1 MFVPAVCWIPTWSPW
16 ISRRSWLEQKGRG
29 VVLRRVVVLPAIG
42 PLPCRQGHNPLVGY
56 SAVTGCVSWGFARCS
71 NFHQVPI
78 FPIWALVALL
88 WFWLWNWLRHMD
100 AWGIWTAFGFSC
112 SNDLAFWCALSNIRH
127 YIEMYSCLACV
138 IFHCKKLKEEIHI
151 WCWDNLDFLVVGS
164 FMFFRKPGCQ
174 MVSRMQQYVHVC
186 SSMTCVVQGPAVISV
201 TGNKHTAVCPTFSIQ
216 YTTEYYVVEGRRSL
230 HVGVYDIRLIY
241 IYIILYIYICTI
253 TLYKYMHTHTVQVC
267 PCLFLFFS

>member
-151 WCWDNLDFLVVGS
+151 WCWDIFRFSGCG
-164 FMFFRKPGCQ
+164 FFHVLSQ
-174 MVSRMQQYVHVC
+174 AWVSNGFQNAAVCACMQQYDVC
-186 SSMTCVVQGPAVISV
+186 SPGPRCDFRDWQQTHCSMSHFQ
-201 TGNKHTAVCPTFSIQ
+201 
-216 YTTEYYVVEGRRSL
+216 
-230 HVGVYDIRLIY
+230 
-241 IYIILYIYICTI
+241 
-253 TLYKYMHTHTVQVC
+253 HTVHHRVLC
-267 PCLFLFFS
+267 CWRPTVAACWRIWY